1 MTQMKKS
8 MKAVWL
14 SLLLFPG
21 AGQFY
26 LRRPLRALAF
36 AAPLLIAVSVLLDTA
51 NRIAAKILS
60 GAVSLDPA
68 VLSAQIEQN
77 GGNDFWPNVAGAV
90 VLLCWIGSAVDAW
103 WLVRRAPD

>member
-1 MTQMKKS
+1 MKKS

-21 AGQFY
+21 LGQFY

-36 AAPLLIAVSVLLDTA
+36 IAPVLFAISVLLDTA
-51 NRIAAKILS
+51 NRIAGKILS

-68 VLSAQIEQN
+68 ALSAQIEQN
-77 GGNDFWPNVAGAV
+77 GGNDFWPNVASGV
-90 VLLCWIGSAVDAW
+90 LLLCWIGSAVDAW
-103 WLVRRAPD
+103 WLVRRVPD